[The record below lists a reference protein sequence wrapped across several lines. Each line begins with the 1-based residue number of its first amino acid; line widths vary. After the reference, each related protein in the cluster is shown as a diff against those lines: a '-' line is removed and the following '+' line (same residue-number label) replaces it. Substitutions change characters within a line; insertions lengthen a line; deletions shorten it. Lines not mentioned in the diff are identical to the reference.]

1 MYGTIMNCEHGPGW
15 VHWSGSMNIAT
26 ATPFMFQRVPGGY
39 TLMQDGSALWVH
51 ARMRTLVL
59 TQRQISDAE
68 TSQEWVIVP

>member
-1 MYGTIMNCEHGPGW
+1 
-15 VHWSGSMNIAT
+15 MNIAT